1 MRKIRF
7 FAVFALLV
15 FLPCQ
20 AIAQPVYIQPDSV
33 GATLDLEAMAALIG
47 DNELAL
53 VQSHPD
59 GTFKQAT
66 VMAVVNAPRDIVWGV
81 VTDYNNFAEFLPA
94 IDRANIT
101 YAQGDETVIA
111 YRLNVPGPNISY
123 TVRYTHNYPESIDI
137 RLEDDK
143 GAIKTGGWRFELYPF
158 DGGKKTFLVYYLITD
173 VKEASFIMRLL
184 LKNHPVLEHGINVAT
199 GLVTIRPMKV
209 RAESL
214 AK

>member
-1 MRKIRF
+1 M
-7 FAVFALLV
+7 FALIV
-15 FLPCQ
+15 WLPWQ
-20 AIAQPVYIQPDSV
+20 ALAQPTYIAPESV

-53 VQSHPD
+53 VASHPD

-81 VTDYNNFAEFLPA
+81 ITDYDNFAEFLPG

-123 TVRYTHNYPESIDI
+123 TVRYTHNYPDSIDM

-158 DGGKKTFLVYYLITD
+158 DDGKKTFIVYYLITD
-173 VKEASFIMRLL
+173 VKEASWIIRYI

-199 GLVTIRPMKV
+199 GLVTVRPMKM
-209 RAESL
+209 RAEAL